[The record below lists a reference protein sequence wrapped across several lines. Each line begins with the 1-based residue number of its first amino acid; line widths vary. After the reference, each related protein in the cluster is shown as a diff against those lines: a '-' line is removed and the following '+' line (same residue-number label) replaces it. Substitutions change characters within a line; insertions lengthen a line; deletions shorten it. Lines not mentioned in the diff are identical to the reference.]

1 MLPGSSLDANMQEI
15 YFFLLPPL
23 CSVMQ
28 NFRLKVPVVIKA
40 TSLFAAATFSLG
52 GIAPAQAAPVDCQS
66 GFGGTWII
74 NGSGGLSNS
83 NGAMPTDGCYIGD
96 KLYSDFSFTGISTGN
111 FAFTNAIPLEHI
123 FSGSGLGF
131 VGSSFSYTYKVALY
145 NPAPGTV
152 FYGYRTG
159 ASASGGAG
167 SVYSKTLKS
176 TSPASTPIS
185 SVSTNGADG
194 VQAIFPSGTIS
205 PITFE
210 STVTRT
216 SGGTVDVITDS
227 IEQKQIPPVPG
238 PLPIFGAGAAFAFS
252 RRLRNRIKQAV

>member
-1 MLPGSSLDANMQEI
+1 MQI

-23 CSVMQ
+23 CSVIQ

-40 TSLFAAATFSLG
+40 TSLFAAESFSLG
-52 GIAPAQAAPVDCQS
+52 GIAPAQAAPVECAS
-66 GFGGTWII
+66 NGLGGSDVYKII
-74 NGSGGLSNS
+74 NLEALGS
-83 NGAMPTDGCYIGD
+83 NGCFIGD
-96 KLYSDFSFTGISTGN
+96 KFYSDFSFTDISTGN
-111 FAFTNAIPLEHI
+111 FGFTNTIPLEHI
-123 FSGSGLGF
+123 FSGSSLGF
-131 VGSSFSYTYKVALY
+131 GGTSFSYSYKVALY

-159 ASASGGAG
+159 ASASGGVS
-167 SVYSKTLKS
+167 SVYTKTLTS
-176 TSPASTPIS
+176 TSPVSTPTS
-185 SVSTNGADG
+185 SVATQDG
-194 VQAIFPSGTIS
+194 DGLQAVFPSGTIS

-227 IEQKQIPPVPG
+227 IEQKQNPPAVPG

>member
-1 MLPGSSLDANMQEI
+1 MQ
-15 YFFLLPPL
+15 
-23 CSVMQ
+23 S
-28 NFRLKVPVVIKA
+28 FRLKVPAAIKA
-40 TSLFAAATFSLG
+40 SLFAAASFSLG
-52 GIAPAQAAPVDCQS
+52 GIVPAQAAPVDCA
-66 GFGGTWII
+66 
-74 NGSGGLSNS
+74 S
-83 NGAMPTDGCYIGD
+83 NGLGGSDVYKITNLVALGSNGCFIGD
-96 KLYSDFSFTGISTGN
+96 KVYSDFSFTGISTGN
-111 FAFTNAIPLEHI
+111 FAFTNTIPLEHI

-131 VGSSFSYTYKVALY
+131 AGSSFSYSYKVALY

-167 SVYSKTLKS
+167 SVYSKTLQS
-176 TSPASTPIS
+176 TSPVSTPIS

-194 VQAIFPSGTIS
+194 VQAMFSSGTIS

-227 IEQKQIPPVPG
+227 IEQKQNPPAVPG

>member
-1 MLPGSSLDANMQEI
+1 MQK
-15 YFFLLPPL
+15 
-23 CSVMQ
+23 
-28 NFRLKVPVVIKA
+28 FRSKIPAAIKA
-40 TSLFAAATFSLG
+40 SLFAAATFSLG
-52 GIAPAQAAPVDCQS
+52 GIAPAQAAPVDCA
-66 GFGGTWII
+66 
-74 NGSGGLSNS
+74 S
-83 NGAMPTDGCYIGD
+83 NGLGGSDVYKITNLVALGSNGCFIGD
-96 KLYSDFSFTGISTGN
+96 KVYSDFSFAGISTGN
-111 FAFTNAIPLEHI
+111 FAFTNTIPLEHI

-131 VGSSFSYTYKVALY
+131 AGSSFSYTYKVALY

-176 TSPASTPIS
+176 TSPVSTPIS
-185 SVSTNGADG
+185 SVSTNGTDG
-194 VQAIFPSGTIS
+194 FQAIFPSDTIS

-227 IEQKQIPPVPG
+227 IEQKQNTPAVPG